1 MRSDLQGLLIAK
13 GELRRLTGVG
23 LNDVFIP
30 PTLGKLSREF
40 IQTLFL
46 LALLAASCFILV
58 LSFNE
63 YLLYLIGGHL
73 IIGLT
78 LLLTDIQKI
87 IFSLRHKSLIRL
99 FEDVARY
106 NSIIHSLD
114 INDQIEAAGNPA
126 AQLKNRERA
135 IAALELTRSDL
146 IRALKTERI
155 LRENQHFITQNPEL
169 FANNLESLAALQVSD
184 RASEYGRLLNE
195 AMQVAIGVREEMK
208 KMQQ

>member
-30 PTLGKLSREF
+30 PTLGKLSREL
-40 IQTLFL
+40 IQTLCL
-46 LALLAASCFILV
+46 LGLLAASCFILV
-58 LSFNE
+58 LSFKE
-63 YLLYLIGGHL
+63 YFLYLIGGHL

-78 LLLTDIQKI
+78 LLLTDLQKI

-106 NSIIHSLD
+106 NSIIYSLD

-126 AQLKNRERA
+126 AQLKNREKA

-155 LRENQHFITQNPEL
+155 LRENQHFIAQNPEL

>member
-1 MRSDLQGLLIAK
+1 MRADLQGLLIAK

-30 PTLGKLSREF
+30 PTWKKFSKELG
-40 IQTLFL
+40 QTLL
-46 LALLAASCFILV
+46 LLLLLAASCVILS
-58 LSFNE
+58 LSFRP
-63 YLLYLIGGHL
+63 YFLYLVGAHSIA
-73 IIGLT
+73 GLT
-78 LLLTDIQKI
+78 LLIADIQKVA
-87 IFSLRHKSLIRL
+87 FSIRSRGLIRL
-99 FEDVARY
+99 FEDVVRY

-114 INDQIEAAGNPA
+114 INDQIEDAGNPS
-126 AQLKNRERA
+126 AQLQNRDRVIE
-135 IAALELTRSDL
+135 ALTLTRSDL

-155 LRENQHFITQNPEL
+155 LRENQQFISQNPEL

-195 AMQVAIGVREEMK
+195 AMQVAVGVREEMK